1 MRYLLLPSLLF
12 SNIIACQTKHQ
23 PTLDAVDDFA
33 DAEEMEQDS
42 NSDAGV
48 GAKAKSEEGKVGE
61 ANILMPQKAS
71 TIRSRGQIDT
81 ENIALAPTGQD
92 KEETASEPIDNNLL
106 FQMLETS
113 DAEMTFSS
121 HFDGISVEDSNG
133 IGNTGGGLGD
143 GGTVDGLGSLGTK
156 GSGRSAT
163 GYAAPSKAGKLGK
176 KKSPATRVPR
186 DVTKHE
192 ALSSEPS
199 PEVQVDV
206 IANGEEY
213 TDYGINPFVQVKDD
227 ALSTFSI
234 DVDTASYTI
243 ARRKINEGGLPN
255 YASVR
260 AEEFINFF
268 DYKYNTEGLTQANP
282 FHVEMD
288 LMEHPFKE
296 DREILR
302 VGLQGMEYSVDTRP
316 PLHLTFL
323 VDVSG
328 SMSSRDKLP
337 LAKESMH
344 MLVDTLR
351 EDDTVALA
359 TYAGNISKILDP
371 TFGDNKKAIHAA
383 IDRLNSGGSTAMSSG
398 LDLAYEMAWKSFE
411 PGAENRV
418 IVLSDG
424 DANVGRTGWS
434 DMLTQIKSYADRGV
448 TMSTMGFGMGN
459 YKDTRME
466 QLANKG
472 DGNNFYIDSKSQ
484 AHRVFVED
492 FNSTMLSI
500 ARDVK
505 IQVEFNPKTVQSYR
519 LIGYENRDIA
529 DKDFRNDR
537 VDAGEIGSGHNV
549 TALYEVVLN
558 DKVRKNETLVTSR
571 LRYEKPGPD
580 SVATEKS
587 WTVYRSDIHDGN
599 HATELAFAAGTFAEI
614 MRRSPYTG
622 GIELSDLV
630 SYTKDV
636 ARRGNKDEQELLSLI
651 EQAASLDNG
660 PSLVTR

>member
-12 SNIIACQTKHQ
+12 STVLACQTKHQ
-23 PTLDAVDDFA
+23 AALDATDDFEEA
-33 DAEEMEQDS
+33 EVAEKEINQDAGEGRKTKAEEGFQSQPSSIMQEKTASKLTKKAEGKAQMGEAQGTASNEQQDQFAGSIDFDSSASAPTEALPVPSDSSMEL
-42 NSDAGV
+42 GGIL
-48 GAKAKSEEGKVGE
+48 GAKGVQVGS
-61 ANILMPQKAS
+61 AGLDS
-71 TIRSRGQIDT
+71 TSGT
-81 ENIALAPTGQD
+81 FGGGG
-92 KEETASEPIDNNLL
+92 TA
-106 FQMLETS
+106 
-113 DAEMTFSS
+113 
-121 HFDGISVEDSNG
+121 VG
-133 IGNTGGGLGD
+133 IGG
-143 GGTVDGLGSLGTK
+143 LGTK
-156 GSGRSAT
+156 GSGRSYVERKDGKAT
-163 GYAAPSKAGKLGK
+163 TATLGK
-176 KKSPATRVPR
+176 KKRTEN
-186 DVTKHE
+186 TLT
-192 ALSSEPS
+192 ALNIENI
-199 PEVQVDV
+199 EVDV
-206 IANGEEY
+206 VSNGEEY
-213 TDYGINPFVQVKDD
+213 TDYGINPFVQTHDD

-268 DYKYNTEGLTQANP
+268 DYNYKSDGLTQANP

-288 LMEHPFKE
+288 MMEHPFKE

-398 LDLAYEMAWKSFE
+398 LDLAYEMAWESFE

-434 DMLTQIKSYADRGV
+434 QMLSQIQSYADRGV

-505 IQVEFNPKTVQSYR
+505 IQVEFNPETVQSYR

-549 TALYEVVLN
+549 TALYEVVLA
-558 DKVRKNETLVTSR
+558 DKVKKNETLVTSR

-587 WTVYRSDIHDGN
+587 WTVSSSDINEGD
-599 HATELAFAAGTFAEI
+599 HATELAFAAGTFAEL

-622 GIELSDLV
+622 GIDFSDLA
-630 SYTKDV
+630 SYTKNV

-651 EQAASLDNG
+651 EQASKFDKA
-660 PSLVTR
+660 PSVVTR